1 MDHRDEFH
9 VVKMCQ
15 IFGVSHSSYYAWLK
29 RPNSSQK
36 NRKERLIKIATR
48 MTKELVIQALQR
60 ALAQETI
67 AEGKAFTIAIE
78 GVNMLLMSI
87 KKS

>member
-36 NRKERLIKIATR
+36 NRKEQLIKIATR

-67 AEGKAFTIAIE
+67 AEG
-78 GVNMLLMSI
+78 SI
-87 KKS
+87 HHSDRGSQYASHEYQKS

>member
-48 MTKELVIQALQR
+48 MTKRISNPSITLQR

-67 AEGKAFTIAIE
+67 AEGKD
-78 GVNMLLMSI
+78 SP
-87 KKS
+87 